1 MPQPLTSQTQNSPSM
16 ALYEGQSPNV
26 DTDGI
31 IRNLSWSPR
40 IKNVTTITHAPN
52 ARETGTYFTYVGLT
66 AAVVVT
72 LPVLVSGTAW
82 LFEFF
87 NGTDQSMTITAG
99 TADTAITYNDLA
111 ADSVAF
117 STSSEKIGGHVIA
130 FTDGT
135 NLFIVAHG
143 ASQAQHITIN
153 T

>member
-1 MPQPLTSQTQNSPSM
+1 MPTPVSSQTANASPM
-16 ALYEGQSPNV
+16 ALYEGIAPAV
-26 DTDGI
+26 DLDGI
-31 IRNLSWSPR
+31 IRNLSYSPR
-40 IKNVTTITHAPN
+40 IINKTTVTHAPL
-52 ARETGTYFTYVGLT
+52 ARETGTWFTYVGLT
-66 AAVVVT
+66 AAVVIT
-72 LPVLVSGTAW
+72 LPVLVSGLAW
-82 LFEFF
+82 VFEFF
-87 NGTDQSMTITAG
+87 NGTDQSMTVTAG

-135 NLFIVAHG
+135 NLFVIAHG